1 MDDSDFITTADN
13 QIDELEGF
21 LEKLQSDFDNSFQN
35 FKKEMIS
42 SIKLKT
48 VEYQKQ
54 WLHKF
59 NEELINRLQKNN
71 VKNHHSFDNSGLID
85 FSKLSSGPKISAP
98 LNYNMIKSRVYIFV
112 MLFFE
117 K

>member
-1 MDDSDFITTADN
+1 MDDSDFVTTAEN

-21 LEKLQSDFDNSFQN
+21 LEKLQNDFDSSFQK

-71 VKNHHSFDNSGLID
+71 VKNHHSFDNSGLIN
-85 FSKLSSGPKISAP
+85 FPNMMGGPKISAP
-98 LNYNMIKSRVYIFV
+98 INNYNMKKSRFSI
-112 MLFFE
+112 L
-117 K
+117 